1 MWTAAFTHRWHI
13 RKMEPIS
20 AKIDSKTGLPTYLL
34 LDRKNDIK
42 GGGYFGRKL
51 FDYGS
56 QNFEN
61 EALNKFY
68 TYAQR
73 AFYRKLAPA
82 YRKNPEMT
90 IAVEPNHENEIVSGS
105 NSIGDYNPENL
116 QGFYHYL
123 KSLYGNLIQIN
134 KIMETRFTA
143 DFFDAPRDLFRG
155 EWDDYDFEN
164 RFFRAVSYTHLTLPT
179 KA

>member
-1 MWTAAFTHRWHI
+1 
-13 RKMEPIS
+13 
-20 AKIDSKTGLPTYLL
+20 
-34 LDRKNDIK
+34 LDRKNDTK

-56 QNFEN
+56 QHFEN
-61 EALNKFY
+61 EALNKLY
-68 TYAQR
+68 TFAQR

-82 YRKNPEMT
+82 YRRNPEMT

-134 KIMETRFTA
+134 KILKTVFSGNGSNTTELSSPDGLEPVTGNA
-143 DFFDAPRDLFRG
+143 CWLDF
-155 EWDDYDFEN
+155 
-164 RFFRAVSYTHLTLPT
+164 LP
-179 KA
+179 K

>member
-1 MWTAAFTHRWHI
+1 
-13 RKMEPIS
+13 MEPIS
-20 AKIDSKTGLPTYLL
+20 AKVDPKSGLPIYLL

-61 EALNKFY
+61 EALNKLY
-68 TYAQR
+68 TFAQR

-134 KIMETRFTA
+134 KIMKTRFTA
-143 DFFDAPRDLFRG
+143 DFFDAPVISFV
-155 EWDDYDFEN
+155 
-164 RFFRAVSYTHLTLPT
+164 VSGTIMILKTVFSGSGSNT
-179 KA
+179 TGS